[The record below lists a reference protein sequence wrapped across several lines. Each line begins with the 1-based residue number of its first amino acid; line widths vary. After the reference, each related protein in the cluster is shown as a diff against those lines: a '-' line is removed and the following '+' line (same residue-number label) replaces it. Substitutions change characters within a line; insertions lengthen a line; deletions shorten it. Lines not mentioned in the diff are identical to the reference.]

1 MHRGRARL
9 TRARPC
15 VPGLNLS
22 DPAAVKM
29 MVVPR
34 ARGPCWLCELPRDAA
49 TELLVRTLRARITD
63 VHVRACISGIRTAPP
78 RRVREYGLH
87 CGRGWTLDGAPRQA
101 EGERRARAERS
112 SNASRLSTA
121 ATGRAQV
128 LEAVSTA
135 DQILDANLERL
146 ARSPADL
153 ASLVRSVEAAL
164 ARREAQG
171 RPLLL

>member
-1 MHRGRARL
+1 
-9 TRARPC
+9 
-15 VPGLNLS
+15 
-22 DPAAVKM
+22 
-29 MVVPR
+29 
-34 ARGPCWLCELPRDAA
+34 
-49 TELLVRTLRARITD
+49 
-63 VHVRACISGIRTAPP
+63 
-78 RRVREYGLH
+78 
-87 CGRGWTLDGAPRQA
+87 
-101 EGERRARAERS
+101 
-112 SNASRLSTA
+112 
-121 ATGRAQV
+121 V

>member
-1 MHRGRARL
+1 MYLGTARA
-9 TRARPC
+9 ARVWVALWEGWMAHP
-15 VPGLNLS
+15 
-22 DPAAVKM
+22 DK
-29 MVVPR
+29 PR
-34 ARGPCWLCELPRDAA
+34 ARD
-49 TELLVRTLRARITD
+49 
-63 VHVRACISGIRTAPP
+63 
-78 RRVREYGLH
+78 
-87 CGRGWTLDGAPRQA
+87 GRGS
-101 EGERRARAERS
+101 ARAERCS
-112 SNASRLSTA
+112 IASRISTA

>member
-1 MHRGRARL
+1 MYLGTARA
-9 TRARPC
+9 ARVWIALWEGWMAHP
-15 VPGLNLS
+15 
-22 DPAAVKM
+22 DK
-29 MVVPR
+29 PR
-34 ARGPCWLCELPRDAA
+34 ARD
-49 TELLVRTLRARITD
+49 
-63 VHVRACISGIRTAPP
+63 
-78 RRVREYGLH
+78 
-87 CGRGWTLDGAPRQA
+87 GRGS
-101 EGERRARAERS
+101 ARAERCS
-112 SNASRLSTA
+112 IARRLSTA

>member
-63 VHVRACISGIRTAPP
+63 VHV
-78 RRVREYGLH
+78 
-87 CGRGWTLDGAPRQA
+87 
-101 EGERRARAERS
+101 
-112 SNASRLSTA
+112 
-121 ATGRAQV
+121 

-164 ARREAQG
+164 ARHEAQG

>member
-1 MHRGRARL
+1 MYLGTARA
-9 TRARPC
+9 ARVWVALWEGWMAHP
-15 VPGLNLS
+15 
-22 DPAAVKM
+22 DK
-29 MVVPR
+29 PR
-34 ARGPCWLCELPRDAA
+34 ARD
-49 TELLVRTLRARITD
+49 
-63 VHVRACISGIRTAPP
+63 
-78 RRVREYGLH
+78 
-87 CGRGWTLDGAPRQA
+87 GRG
-101 EGERRARAERS
+101 RARAERCS
-112 SNASRLSTA
+112 IARRLSTA